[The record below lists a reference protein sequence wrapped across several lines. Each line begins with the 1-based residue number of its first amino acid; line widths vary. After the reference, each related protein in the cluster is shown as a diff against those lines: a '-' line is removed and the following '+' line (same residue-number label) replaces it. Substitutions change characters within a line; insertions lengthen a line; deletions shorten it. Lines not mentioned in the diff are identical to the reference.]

1 MASLTGKPER
11 MEIRR
16 EIGNRAVPGPR
27 VPAYHRGSDYLIAHA
42 CFGCR
47 KSWKRAP
54 ERAHSCPE
62 CQKPLAVMGRS
73 FRAPSNRKRDQWE
86 KVQRLW
92 DAGFRFWSYR
102 SFPDAERYPD
112 SLREV
117 DDFIRR
123 NREHPM
129 KIKGF
134 GGLLS
139 IE

>member
-1 MASLTGKPER
+1 
-11 MEIRR
+11 
-16 EIGNRAVPGPR
+16 
-27 VPAYHRGSDYLIAHA
+27 
-42 CFGCR
+42 
-47 KSWKRAP
+47 
-54 ERAHSCPE
+54 
-62 CQKPLAVMGRS
+62 MGRS